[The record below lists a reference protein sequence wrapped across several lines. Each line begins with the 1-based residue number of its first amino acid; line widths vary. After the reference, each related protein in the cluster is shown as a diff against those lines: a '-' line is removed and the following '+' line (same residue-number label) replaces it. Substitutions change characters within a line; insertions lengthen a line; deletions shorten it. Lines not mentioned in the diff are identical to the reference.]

1 MDFYK
6 QIWQKSKRMS
16 KRLLQNENWSGKD
29 ERERRSYHRTGT
41 EWCYWRPP
49 ARRRP
54 DGGSEEQKTGTSWWR
69 TPPGDEG
76 ACWPQPWK
84 DSSDRET
91 LNNDKAL
98 CDKGRKE
105 HNAWLP
111 GTKLHRLIILES
123 FSYSKHSFYIYL
135 TISFQ
140 IKPVLISGHWLFF
153 FWRNNRL

>member
-6 QIWQKSKRMS
+6 QIWQKARECLKGSFKMRTDLAKMNES
-16 KRLLQNENWSGKD
+16 IDLTIELVLNDVIEGLQQEEDQMVVLRSRKQEQLVENAS
-29 ERERRSYHRTGT
+29 RR
-41 EWCYWRPP
+41 WR
-49 ARRRP
+49 
-54 DGGSEEQKTGTSWWR
+54 SL
-69 TPPGDEG
+69 
-76 ACWPQPWK
+76 WPQPWK

-105 HNAWLP
+105 HSAWLP

-123 FSYSKHSFYIYL
+123 FSYSKHSFYINL

-140 IKPVLISGHWLFF
+140 
-153 FWRNNRL
+153 